1 MKSFSKISVLTLV
14 LAFFAFQA
22 IALSGSWELAKEKNG
37 IKVYTRTSA
46 SSSLKDSKAT
56 VSLEANSDRVIE
68 LLNDFDNYPKWMY
81 KCTAGKMLKKVSD
94 TEFYVYTVIDSPW
107 PVADRDLI
115 SHVTATEKSDGTII
129 LDMKGAADYVPK
141 KDGMVRITEFSGFWK
156 ITPAS
161 NGTVDLVYQF
171 HTDPGGSIPDWMANM
186 TSIDIPYF
194 TLEKMKEQVK

>member
-1 MKSFSKISVLTLV
+1 
-14 LAFFAFQA
+14 
-22 IALSGSWELAKEKNG
+22 
-37 IKVYTRTSA
+37 
-46 SSSLKDSKAT
+46 
-56 VSLEANSDRVIE
+56 
-68 LLNDFDNYPKWMY
+68 
-81 KCTAGKMLKKVSD
+81 
-94 TEFYVYTVIDSPW
+94 
-107 PVADRDLI
+107 
-115 SHVTATEKSDGTII
+115 
-129 LDMKGAADYVPK
+129 MKGAADYIPK